1 MLALCYN
8 FEKSLPLNRWEHG
21 PPGPAAWG
29 LVLRLGGASET
40 GVPHCP
46 SSRRQ
51 APGGS
56 RGSIVP
62 VVCYLYLDLAARNDG
77 HPAVIWADEMPRT
90 PVVITINKT

>member
-8 FEKSLPLNRWEHG
+8 FEKSLPLNRWGHG

-62 VVCYLYLDLAARNDG
+62 VVCYLYLDLGRKKRRAPCSHLG
-77 HPAVIWADEMPRT
+77 G
-90 PVVITINKT
+90 